1 MRIRARAA
9 LLCAAALLVPSLV
22 PAGAAAQTPISS
34 FDNTVWPSA
43 SDGTPIPTNPDLVS
57 PGPCD
62 PADGTRTLT
71 FSHSG
76 PGITLNADGTFTE
89 QGSFTIARVDG
100 ILRVV
105 DFDSTFSGAS
115 SKGTVTGERHLR
127 ESLIAQT
134 TARCTGTSDA
144 DRTLEIVVPRAHTEV
159 TVTFP
164 SGAGGVDRGW
174 TRMQLSTFST
184 PRRTGNYFSHYSSDL
199 DGDEIRN
206 IEDNCRFVPNPDQA
220 NSDGDTAGD
229 ACDADI
235 DGDGRANASDN
246 CQYVPNVDQADRD
259 GDGIGDVCDPV
270 DDVQED
276 SDGDEVVDDADNCV
290 DVPNPDQ
297 TDTGGTPLGDACED
311 RDGDAVGDLVD
322 NCVDVANGDQANLD
336 ADALGDT
343 CDADDDADT
352 IADASDNCPLAP
364 NPAQRDSDADGLGDA
379 CDGAFDSND
388 GFAGGGGKLA
398 GGVYFSV
405 ALHSGEGTLHG
416 SGHLASADATVRL
429 LDVSG
434 LRSDGDRVVAVG
446 HASIDGAPPVDY
458 RLEIADEPDAFAL
471 EVAGRTWA
479 GVLVNGNVV
488 VR

>member
-1 MRIRARAA
+1 MRIRARTAS
-9 LLCAAALLVPSLV
+9 LCAAVLLVPALV
-22 PAGAAAQTPISS
+22 PAGAGAQAPISS

-43 SDGTPIPTNPDLVS
+43 TDGTPIPTNPDLVA

-62 PADGTRTLT
+62 PADGTRTLS
-71 FSHSG
+71 FAHSG
-76 PGITLNADGTFTE
+76 PGVTLNADGTFSE
-89 QGSFTIARVDG
+89 QGSFTLARVEG
-100 ILRVV
+100 VLRVV
-105 DFDSTFSGAS
+105 AFDSTFSAS
-115 SKGTVTGERHLR
+115 SSRGSVTGERHLR
-127 ESLIAQT
+127 AGLVGQT

-144 DRTLEIVVPRAHTEV
+144 DRTLEIVIPRAHTEV
-159 TVTFP
+159 TVTFA
-164 SGAGGVDRGW
+164 SGTVGIDRGW
-174 TRMQLSTFST
+174 TRMQMSTFST

-206 IEDNCRFVPNPDQA
+206 IEDNCRFVANPDQA

-229 ACDADI
+229 ACDPDI

-246 CQYVPNVDQADRD
+246 CQYVPNADQADRD

-270 DDVQED
+270 DDVQD

-297 TDTGGTPLGDACED
+297 ADTGGTALGDACED

-322 NCVDVANGDQANLD
+322 NCVEVANGDQANLD
-336 ADALGDT
+336 ADALGAA
-343 CDADDDADT
+343 CDADDDGDT
-352 IADASDNCPLAP
+352 IADVADNCPLAP
-364 NPAQRDSDADGLGDA
+364 NPTQRDSDADGRGDA
-379 CDGAFDSND
+379 CDDAFDSTD

-398 GGVYFSV
+398 GGVHFSV
-405 ALHSGEGTLHG
+405 ALHSGDGTLHG

-429 LDVSG
+429 LDVTG

-446 HASIDGAPPVDY
+446 HASIAGGPPVAY
-458 RLEIADEPDAFAL
+458 RLEIVDEPDAFEL
-471 EVAGRTWA
+471 EAGGRRWA
-479 GVLVNGNVV
+479 GALTNGNLV